1 MIPSG
6 ESARS
11 TFCQLSIL
19 AAALFLV
26 GSAEVVTGPLMTAM
40 APDFG
45 VPPASIAYL
54 PAAYGLAYGG
64 FAIIAGPLSDRFG
77 RKRPLQAGLLGFAL
91 LGAALPSAPD
101 LSTAIAL
108 SALAGLC
115 GAFVQPNSLSFVA
128 DSSSPQEVDIR
139 TARVFVGL
147 MSAFVVT
154 PSIAGWVA
162 DQFGW
167 RCAYYLLSLS
177 SALVFLAVSAGF
189 RAGRSHGGGVVSFV
203 ATHKG
208 ALATPGVVRRLAASY
223 FWLGSV
229 AGFGVVVADVA
240 ARKLSLSPTDAG
252 LLAGFFGLVTIAGN
266 LAGPTARGLLSD
278 KALPLAC
285 FAASIG
291 VVAFAIPTGSALQL
305 ALVGLPWAFGYGCGG
320 PLHHARLSGMSAEF
334 RGTINSYHASL
345 LNLGIFSTSYL
356 FGALA
361 PTALDLFYALIGG
374 LSLIGAV
381 LLALANLAERRGR
394 RRETATAPGA

>member
-1 MIPSG
+1 MTQ
-6 ESARS
+6 ARAGVG
-11 TFCQLSIL
+11 QLSIL

-64 FAIIAGPLSDRFG
+64 FAIIAGPLSDRVG

-167 RCAYYLLSLS
+167 RSAYYLLSLA

-189 RAGRSHGGGVVSFV
+189 RAGRSHGGGIVSFV
-203 ATHKG
+203 ATHRG

-266 LAGPTARGLLSD
+266 LAGPTARGLLAHKRCRSPVSPPRS
-278 KALPLAC
+278 ASSPSRSRPARRC
-285 FAASIG
+285 SSPSSGFPGPSAMAAAGRSIMRGSAECPPNFAARSIPITR
-291 VVAFAIPTGSALQL
+291 A
-305 ALVGLPWAFGYGCGG
+305 C
-320 PLHHARLSGMSAEF
+320 
-334 RGTINSYHASL
+334 
-345 LNLGIFSTSYL
+345 
-356 FGALA
+356 
-361 PTALDLFYALIGG
+361 
-374 LSLIGAV
+374 
-381 LLALANLAERRGR
+381 
-394 RRETATAPGA
+394 

>member
-1 MIPSG
+1 MTLG
-6 ESARS
+6 
-11 TFCQLSIL
+11 QLSIL

-26 GSAEVVTGPLMTAM
+26 GSAEVVAGPLMAAM

-45 VPPASIAYL
+45 VPPAAIAYL
-54 PAAYGLAYGG
+54 PAAYGLAYAG

-91 LGAALPSAPD
+91 LSAALANSSN
-101 LSTAIAL
+101 LSVAIAL
-108 SALAGLC
+108 SGLAGLC

-128 DSSSPQEVDIR
+128 DSSSPEEVDIR

-147 MSAFVVT
+147 MSAFVIT
-154 PSIAGWVA
+154 PSIAGWIA
-162 DQFGW
+162 DRFGW
-167 RCAYYLLSLS
+167 RYAYYLL
-177 SALVFLAVSAGF
+177 ALLAALAFVAVSAAF
-189 RAGRSHGGGVVSFV
+189 RPGRAHGGGVVSFV

-266 LAGPTARGLLSD
+266 LAGPLVRRFLSFR
-278 KALPLAC
+278 ALPIAC
-285 FAASIG
+285 LSASAG
-291 VVAFAIPTGSALQL
+291 VFAFALPAGSVAQL
-305 ALVGLPWAFGYGCGG
+305 ALIGLPWAFGYGCGG
-320 PLHHARLSGMSAEF
+320 PLHHARLSGMSAQF

-345 LNLGIFSTSYL
+345 LNLGIFSTSFL

-361 PTALDLFYALIGG
+361 PSSLALFFALIGG
-374 LSLIGAV
+374 ISLIGAS
-381 LLALANLAERRGR
+381 LLAVANLTERRALTDR
-394 RRETATAPGA
+394 

>member
-1 MIPSG
+1 MTLG
-6 ESARS
+6 
-11 TFCQLSIL
+11 QLSIL

-26 GSAEVVTGPLMTAM
+26 GSAEVVAGPLMTAM

-45 VPPASIAYL
+45 VPPAAIAYL
-54 PAAYGLAYGG
+54 PAAYGLAYAG

-77 RKRPLQAGLLGFAL
+77 RKRPLQAGLLGFA
-91 LGAALPSAPD
+91 A
-101 LSTAIAL
+101 LSTALAHSTNLSVAIAL

-128 DSSSPQEVDIR
+128 DSSSPEDVDIR

-147 MSAFVVT
+147 MSAFVIT
-154 PSIAGWVA
+154 PSIAGWIA
-162 DQFGW
+162 DRFGW
-167 RCAYYLLSLS
+167 RYAYYLL
-177 SALVFLAVSAGF
+177 ALLAALAFLAVSAAF
-189 RAGRSHGGGVVSFV
+189 RPGRSHGGVVVSFV

-208 ALATPGVVRRLAASY
+208 ALATRGVVRRLAASY

-266 LAGPTARGLLSD
+266 LAGPMVRALLSHR
-278 KALPLAC
+278 ALPIAC
-285 FAASIG
+285 FAASAG
-291 VVAFAIPTGSALQL
+291 VFAFAIPATSVSQL

-320 PLHHARLSGMSAEF
+320 PLHHARLSGMSAQF

-345 LNLGIFSTSYL
+345 LNLGIFSTSFL

-361 PTALDLFYALIGG
+361 PTAIDLFYALVGG
-374 LSLIGAV
+374 ISLIGAS
-381 LLALANLAERRGR
+381 LLAIANFAERRV
-394 RRETATAPGA
+394 ATKGQGA